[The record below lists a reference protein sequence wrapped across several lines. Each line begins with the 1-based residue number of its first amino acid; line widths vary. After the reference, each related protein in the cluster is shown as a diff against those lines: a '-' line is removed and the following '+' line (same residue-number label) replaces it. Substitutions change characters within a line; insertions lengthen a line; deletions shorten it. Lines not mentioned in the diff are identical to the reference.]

1 MPVLGRES
9 RTAAFRDL
17 ADNPGDETVPGV
29 AVVRLDGG
37 LFFATAEAVSERLR
51 ELVDADPDVR
61 LLVLDLEGADFIDSQ
76 GSAALGELAD
86 ELEGGGIDLQLA
98 RVKPHV
104 QELLRTDGILER
116 LGENRVHATINGAI
130 EAGAGDTLVV

>member
-1 MPVLGRES
+1 MR
-9 RTAAFRDL
+9 R
-17 ADNPGDETVPGV
+17 
-29 AVVRLDGG
+29 
-37 LFFATAEAVSERLR
+37 
-51 ELVDADPDVR
+51 
-61 LLVLDLEGADFIDSQ
+61 LVLDLEGADFIDSQ
-76 GSAALGELAD
+76 GSAVLGELAD
-86 ELEGGGIDLQLA
+86 ELQGGGIDLQLA